1 MRKHSCESM
10 FVFSSVTLSKS
21 MTVMIKLFCMTVVC
35 LTAWTLS
42 VLLTLM
48 FPFFPS
54 ISD

>member
-1 MRKHSCESM
+1 MRNYSCESV

-35 LTAWTLS
+35 FTVQAFS
-42 VLLTLM
+42 VSLTLM
-48 FPFFPS
+48 SPFFPS